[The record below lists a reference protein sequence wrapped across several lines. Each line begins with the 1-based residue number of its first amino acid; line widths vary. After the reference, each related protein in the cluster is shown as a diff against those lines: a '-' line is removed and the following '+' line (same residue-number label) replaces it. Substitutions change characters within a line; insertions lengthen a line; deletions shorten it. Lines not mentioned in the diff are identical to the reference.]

1 MSKTSW
7 QVKQRYNNKMY
18 KRVNADLPKDL
29 VDAFKAKCKETGDS
43 QAQIIKSA
51 IEEYLKGE
59 N

>member
-7 QVKQRYNNKMY
+7 QVKKRYNDKTY

-43 QAQIIKSA
+43 QARIIKTA

-59 N
+59 

>member
-29 VDAFKAKCKETGDS
+29 VDAFKTKCKETGDS
-43 QAQIIKSA
+43 QAQIIKAA

-59 N
+59 

>member
-29 VDAFKAKCKETGDS
+29 VDAFKTKCKEKGDS
-43 QAQIIKSA
+43 QAQIIKVA

-59 N
+59 